1 MLQVESY
8 TDGLLTSTENS
19 RLVIKSLQKCFGV
32 GPTPTARDALSKG
45 HGRLLDVLPIAEQCP
60 RVLIDAQ

>member
-32 GPTPTARDALSKG
+32 GPTPTARDVLSKG
-45 HGRLLDVLPIAEQCP
+45 HGGFLTFSPSLNSVPGF
-60 RVLIDAQ
+60 